1 MLRAIAAATTL
12 FCLIAPVR
20 AHESPDAIYTGM
32 RNIYV
37 SPVRAMKR
45 VRHVRHHRKARRHH
59 ARAHRKR
66 AHVKRRKGNVH
77 SRSGAWASV
86 NPRYA
91 SRFQCIVNKLEAV
104 GYRIRFMGGYRHTRI
119 ASRYGRGQ
127 WSKHAVG
134 NAIDI
139 NQTGRNRTVGRMP
152 RGATAMAK
160 ACGLLHGAVWRH
172 PDAGHF
178 EVPGPNPTFSRVAHR

>member
-1 MLRAIAAATTL
+1 MRL
-12 FCLIAPVR
+12 LIALFALAFLIGTAEAKPRHHRHHHHV
-20 AHESPDAIYTGM
+20 H
-32 RNIYV
+32 
-37 SPVRAMKR
+37 KHHHHK
-45 VRHVRHHRKARRHH
+45 HVRHHRRHRHVRVARRH
-59 ARAHRKR
+59 R
-66 AHVKRRKGNVH
+66 GNVH

-119 ASRYGRGQ
+119 ANRYGRGQ
-127 WSKHAVG
+127 WSKHAIG

-152 RGATAMAK
+152 RGATAMAR

-178 EVPGPNPTFSRVAHR
+178 EVPGPNPSFTQVADR